1 MAMGNNLTAK
11 LKTIPDSPGVYQYF
25 DGKGTLLYVGKAKSL
40 KKRVSSY
47 FHRGRAHDARIQNLV
62 GEIRDIKYIVT
73 ASEEEAVIY
82 EAGLIKDHKPR
93 YNIELKDDKSYPYL
107 KLTVNEEYPRLI
119 LTRKRAS
126 DGALYFGP
134 YPNAGLLKKALEF
147 MKKIFPLRSCAKLH
161 KKVCLEFHLEQCP
174 GVCEG
179 KASKD
184 AYGSTV
190 EQLRSFLEGR
200 KEGLISSLENEM
212 KSASSNME
220 YERALKVKGRI
231 EALTA
236 VRSAY
241 NRAGFP
247 VFGEL
252 EELRNI
258 ARLEKVPRDIECFD
272 ISNISGRSAVGSM
285 VKFTGGK
292 PLKKGYRKFR
302 IRTVPG
308 ADDYSMIREVVRR
321 RYTRLIAEAATLP
334 DLVMIDGGKGHLSS
348 AKEVLDSLGL
358 GDMDIVSIAKE
369 FDHLYTVKSGQ
380 PIRLSPGSRVL
391 FLIQRIRDEAHRF
404 AIAYHRKLR
413 SREAFGTSEGK
424 EGK

>member
-1 MAMGNNLTAK
+1 MVNNLTDK
-11 LKTIPDSPGVYQYF
+11 LKSIPDSPGVYQYF
-25 DGKGTLLYVGKAKSL
+25 DELGTLLYVGKAKSL
-40 KKRVSSY
+40 KKRVASY
-47 FHRGRAHDARIQNLV
+47 FHRARAHDARIQNLV

-73 ASEEEAVIY
+73 ASEEEAFIY

-107 KLTVNEEYPRLI
+107 KLTVNEEYPRLV
-119 LTRKRAS
+119 LTRKRAP
-126 DGALYFGP
+126 DGALYYGP
-134 YPNAGLLKKALEF
+134 YPNAGLLKKALSF
-147 MKKIFPLRSCAKLH
+147 MRKVFPLRSCVKLH
-161 KKVCLEFHLEQCP
+161 KKVCLEYHMEQCP

-179 KASKD
+179 KVPRE
-184 AYGSTV
+184 AYISIV
-190 EQLRSFLEGR
+190 EQLRSFLEAR
-200 KEGLISSLENEM
+200 KDGLISSLENEM
-212 KSASSNME
+212 KAASSDME

-241 NRAGFP
+241 NRSGYP

-258 ARLEKVPRDIECFD
+258 ARLNKDPRDIECFD

-292 PLKKGYRKFR
+292 PFKKGYRKFR

-321 RYTRLIAEAATLP
+321 RYTRLIAEGVPLP

-348 AKEVLDSLGL
+348 AKEVLDSLGME
-358 GDMDIVSIAKE
+358 DVDIVSIAKE

-380 PIRLSPGSRVL
+380 PFPGIEGAFSHPARPRRGAPVRDSVSPDAEVERGVR
-391 FLIQRIRDEAHRF
+391 AG
-404 AIAYHRKLR
+404 A
-413 SREAFGTSEGK
+413 G
-424 EGK
+424 